1 LTCSFGFSLT
11 DYCMLKIYV
20 ILMMCCL
27 VVSGS
32 AQTWNAKPTEKQI
45 QTHLEWVK
53 QELKKPESK
62 NVLVAAHRG
71 DWRNAPENSIQGLVC
86 CINMG
91 VDIVEMDLK
100 KTKDGCLILMHDKT
114 INRTTNGKGF
124 PEDMTL
130 DSLRTFFLKSGIT
143 GNTKH
148 KIPTF
153 EEYMLA
159 AKGKMFIC
167 VDKSYPYLKDVVQVL
182 KKTGTLDQ
190 VLLNGEKS
198 LTENLK
204 DYGDLIKQINFK
216 PIVHTNE
223 PRYIEEYLVDFHP
236 AVMEL
241 VYATDSSK
249 YIQNSQLIKSKGVKI
264 WHNALWAELC
274 AGHIDDIA
282 VEQNRP
288 QESWGW
294 IINHGATIIQTDR
307 PQLLLNYLRENK
319 LHM

>member
-1 LTCSFGFSLT
+1 
-11 DYCMLKIYV
+11 
-20 ILMMCCL
+20 MCCL
-27 VVSGS
+27 VLSTS
-32 AQTWNAKPTEKQI
+32 AQTWNAKPTDDLIK
-45 QTHLEWVK
+45 THLEWVK
-53 QELKKPESK
+53 NEIKKPESK
-62 NVLVAAHRG
+62 SILVAAHRG
-71 DWRNAPENSIQGLVC
+71 DWRNAPENSIQGLIN

-91 VDIVEMDLK
+91 VDIVEIDLK
-100 KTKDGCLILMHDKT
+100 MTKDGYLILMHDRT
-114 INRTTNGKGF
+114 IDRATNGKGA
-124 PEDMTL
+124 PSGMTL

-167 VDKSYPYLKDVVQVL
+167 VDKSYPYLNDVVQVL

-198 LTENLK
+198 LSKNLQ

-216 PIVHTNE
+216 PIVNTNE
-223 PRYIEEYLVDFHP
+223 PTHIEEYLAELHP
-236 AVMEL
+236 AVLEL
-241 VYATDSSK
+241 VYPNDSSK
-249 YIQNSQLIKSKGVKI
+249 YIQNSQLIKSRGTKI
-264 WHNALWAELC
+264 WHNAMWVELC

-288 QESWGW
+288 QDSWEW

-307 PQLLLNYLRENK
+307 PQQLLNYLRERK
-319 LHM
+319 LHR